1 MSTDDAA
8 AKRQK
13 RAEKRKAKGG
23 KKGGEKGGR
32 KDKNP
37 VLKEAR
43 ARYMDELRKQGVTDD
58 QMKAKVKTHLKEVV
72 KPAMSEAKAGAKSKK
87 LKGAERKKF
96 IQESVR
102 SKLGLQA

>member
-37 VLKEAR
+37 VRKEAR
-43 ARYMDELRKQGVTDD
+43 ARYMDELRKQGVT
-58 QMKAKVKTHLKEVV
+58 KV
-72 KPAMSEAKAGAKSKK
+72 
-87 LKGAERKKF
+87 
-96 IQESVR
+96 
-102 SKLGLQA
+102 GLQVKLAQ